1 LATEEPLECRGAEC
15 RVAGCRVQGA
25 GMETANVEVIP
36 GGCIDD
42 DINE

>member
-1 LATEEPLECRGAEC
+1 LATEEPLECRVQG
-15 RVAGCRVQGA
+15 AGCRVQGA
-25 GMETANVEVIP
+25 GMKTANVEVIP